1 MEAITELGQKMFS
14 SLRIRNYRLYF
25 IGQGFSHV
33 GNWMQTVALGW
44 LVLEVTASGT
54 ALGTMLAFRFAPL
67 LLGAPFA
74 GNLVDAMDK
83 RQLLYM
89 TQWISGILA
98 LGMSVLVFMDV
109 VEVWMLYS
117 AAVLFGIVDAIDR
130 PLRQTFVHEMVGPAH
145 LRNAVTLSSTEAN
158 VARALGPLFAG
169 VLIATVGIAFCFFAN
184 ALSFLVVVVFLS
196 YMRPEEFH
204 REVARAEGPSDIL
217 SGLRYVASMPTIR
230 RILIVMAVIGTLSYE
245 FQVSLP
251 LLAQQTFAGGAA
263 DYAALLAAMGIGS
276 VMGGLFMATRERVT
290 SSEFVISAALFGLA
304 MCATAVMPALSYAV
318 IGMVLVGFFSINL
331 TSVGNTIVQLESAS
345 YIRGRVMALWTMA
358 LFGSTLIGAPL
369 IGLVGEYAGARW
381 SIALGGMAA
390 VLAAGIGA
398 VPLIR
403 KDKLQSVPADVATTV
418 SEDTTAGSTKL

>member
-1 MEAITELGQKMFS
+1 MEVITELGQKMFP

-54 ALGTMLAFRFAPL
+54 ALGTMLAFPLAPL

-83 RQLLYM
+83 RQLLYV

-158 VARALGPLFAG
+158 VARSRPSFCRSAHRHGRYCVLFFCQRAL
-169 VLIATVGIAFCFFAN
+169 VSCRRC
-184 ALSFLVVVVFLS
+184 LSFLHAPRGVPPGS
-196 YMRPEEFH
+196 R
-204 REVARAEGPSDIL
+204 ARRRS
-217 SGLRYVASMPTIR
+217 LRYTFRPAVCSINAHDTPYPHCHGGHR
-230 RILIVMAVIGTLSYE
+230 DPLVRISSQSSAL
-245 FQVSLP
+245 
-251 LLAQQTFAGGAA
+251 GAA
-263 DYAALLAAMGIGS
+263 D
-276 VMGGLFMATRERVT
+276 V
-290 SSEFVISAALFGLA
+290 
-304 MCATAVMPALSYAV
+304 C
-318 IGMVLVGFFSINL
+318 
-331 TSVGNTIVQLESAS
+331 
-345 YIRGRVMALWTMA
+345 
-358 LFGSTLIGAPL
+358 
-369 IGLVGEYAGARW
+369 RW
-381 SIALGGMAA
+381 GC
-390 VLAAGIGA
+390 
-398 VPLIR
+398 
-403 KDKLQSVPADVATTV
+403 
-418 SEDTTAGSTKL
+418 